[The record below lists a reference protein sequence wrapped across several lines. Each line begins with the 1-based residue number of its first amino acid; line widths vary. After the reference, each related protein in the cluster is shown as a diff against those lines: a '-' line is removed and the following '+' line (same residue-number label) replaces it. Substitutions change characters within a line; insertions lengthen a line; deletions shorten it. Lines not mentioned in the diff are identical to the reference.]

1 MKAII
6 PIGAGLII
14 SIAGY
19 MYQQRLSVKK
29 WLENNRIDNLPEK
42 KRDICGV
49 CGSPMIMRKA
59 NNGPHTGKTLPVC
72 SRWPDCKKVEW
83 SEAK

>member
-19 MYQQRLSVKK
+19 LYQKRANVGK
-29 WLENNRIDNLPEK
+29 WLESNRIDNLPEK
-42 KRDICGV
+42 RRDVCGV
-49 CGSPMIMRKA
+49 CGSPMVMRKA
-59 NNGPHTGKTLPVC
+59 NNGPHAGKTVPVC
-72 SRWPDCKKVEW
+72 SKWPNCRKVEW
-83 SEAK
+83 LDAR